1 MMNHGNS
8 HAPHTL
14 LSRDWEHAN
23 EDGISFG
30 ANASWDDAYA
40 CFLRALKFAP
50 EYADAPLVHAVLLGN
65 LAQSQFR
72 LGDTEG
78 AIQSARRALAAR
90 MISCDDDGDAPMAR
104 IRSDLAVYLAA
115 SGAHEEAEATLSV
128 ARASLEW
135 RYGDEDIRLITV
147 LENQARI
154 ALASGRPA
162 AAEPAL
168 LRLHALLV
176 DAGEDPARLNPLFAM
191 VSASRG
197 QSELANNAVE
207 TASEPTDE
215 LSDDWSDNLPD
226 VLAADTT
233 NVFPAILDDDAFDLI
248 DDAPHEPMRSPSAH
262 AIRMEGLIEPG
273 LHSTPSAPA
282 HTNPLGFEVQ
292 YGIPQELLLESS
304 TPLDTNDRERD

>member
-1 MMNHGNS
+1 MTNHGTP
-8 HAPHTL
+8 HAPHPL
-14 LSRDWEHAN
+14 PIRDWEHAN
-23 EDGISFG
+23 DDGISFG
-30 ANASWDDAYA
+30 AQASWGDAHS
-40 CFLRALKFAP
+40 CFLQALDLAP

-72 LGDTEG
+72 LGDTDG
-78 AIQSARRALAAR
+78 AIQSARRALGAR
-90 MISCDDDGDAPMAR
+90 MLSCEDDGDAPMAR

-135 RYGDEDIRLITV
+135 RYGDEDMRLITV

-154 ALASGRPA
+154 ALASGRPS

-176 DAGEDPARLNPLFAM
+176 DAGEDPTRLNPLFAM
-191 VSASRG
+191 VSASRM
-197 QSELANNAVE
+197 QSDE
-207 TASEPTDE
+207 ASV
-215 LSDDWSDNLPD
+215 S
-226 VLAADTT
+226 AADAFSADEPGATDI
-233 NVFPAILDDDAFDLI
+233 FPAVADTPAPPPRSDFLNDDAFDLI
-248 DDAPHEPMRSPSAH
+248 DDAPHQPMRSPSAH
-262 AIRMEGLIEPG
+262 AIRMEGLVEPG

-282 HTNPLGFEVQ
+282 RTNPLGFEVQ

-304 TPLDTNDRERD
+304 TPLDTSERD

>member
-1 MMNHGNS
+1 MMNHEIS
-8 HAPHTL
+8 HASDPL
-14 LSRDWEHAN
+14 LARNWEHAN

-30 ANASWDDAYA
+30 AQASWEHAHA
-40 CFLRALKFAP
+40 RFREALELAP
-50 EYADAPLVHAVLLGN
+50 GYTEAPLVHAVLLGN

-72 LGDTEG
+72 LGDTEA

-90 MISCDDDGDAPMAR
+90 MLSCDDEGDAPMAR

-135 RYGDEDIRLITV
+135 RYGDEDMRLITV

-154 ALASGRPA
+154 ALASGRPS

-176 DAGEDPARLNPLFAM
+176 DAGEDPTRLDPLFAM
-191 VSASRG
+191 VSASRV
-197 QSELANNAVE
+197 QSEHTDYVNTEYVETNNADS
-207 TASEPTDE
+207 TAD
-215 LSDDWSDNLPD
+215 
-226 VLAADTT
+226 
-233 NVFPAILDDDAFDLI
+233 VFPAILDDDAFDLI
-248 DDAPHEPMRSPSAH
+248 DDAPHEPMRSPSAY
-262 AIRMEGLIEPG
+262 AIRMEGLVEPG

-282 HTNPLGFEVQ
+282 RTNPLGFEVQ

-304 TPLDTNDRERD
+304 SPLDVSERERD

>member
-1 MMNHGNS
+1 MTNHGTP
-8 HAPHTL
+8 HAPDTL
-14 LSRDWEHAN
+14 TIRDWEHAN
-23 EDGISFG
+23 DDGISYG
-30 ANASWDDAYA
+30 ARASWEHAHA
-40 CFLRALKFAP
+40 HFLQALELAP

-72 LGDTEG
+72 LGDTDG

-90 MISCDDDGDAPMAR
+90 MLSCEDDGDAPMAR

-135 RYGDEDIRLITV
+135 RYGDEDMRLITV

-154 ALASGRPA
+154 ALASGRPS

-176 DAGEDPARLNPLFAM
+176 DAGEDPARLNPLFAL
-191 VSASRG
+191 VSASRV
-197 QSELANNAVE
+197 QSDSGPVTAKDAFSPDESDSMDVFTAVSD
-207 TASEPTDE
+207 TSATPPRSDL
-215 LSDDWSDNLPD
+215 LS
-226 VLAADTT
+226 
-233 NVFPAILDDDAFDLI
+233 DDAFDLI
-248 DDAPHEPMRSPSAH
+248 DDAPHQPMRSPSAY
-262 AIRMEGLIEPG
+262 AIRMEGLVEPG

-304 TPLDTNDRERD
+304 TPLDANERD